1 MAFAFWA
8 GLAWGGVR
16 IAALAVLPAVLLI
29 GWSRICLGV
38 HFPSDILAGALV
50 GTLCAGLVLAG
61 WRSAHAWRGARRLA
75 TAPAV
80 LLPPR

>member
-1 MAFAFWA
+1 
-8 GLAWGGVR
+8 
-16 IAALAVLPAVLLI
+16 
-29 GWSRICLGV
+29 V

-50 GTLCAGLVLAG
+50 GALCAGLVLAS